1 MNWLWRSQTN
11 GKVETVKRVRKDFKK
26 SDITNYKNKHNT
38 ICFLCEKQLE
48 TPYKT
53 KGGDNFTIHYE
64 VDHWDDNRGNNNSDN
79 LRLLCPNCH
88 VHKTKMRQSDPNW
101 LLDCEFGEYP
111 CKEKK

>member
-11 GKVETVKRVRKDFKK
+11 GKVETVKRVRKYFKK
-26 SDITNYKNKHNT
+26 SDITNYINKHNT

-79 LRLLCPNCH
+79 FMEVDVIEEPAEAVTSPSKN
-88 VHKTKMRQSDPNW
+88 
-101 LLDCEFGEYP
+101 E
-111 CKEKK
+111 